1 MSFLHK
7 IKIYITEAH
16 GKLSIQQCTVHVE
29 CKGKSSWQWLTNLP
43 SSLFIGEIHRKIKPG
58 TFSTYNWVFNQNHSW
73 NKPKKFDIFL
83 QGSNL
88 ATIPLLLITTNKEM
102 NYSWLHLFVK
112 AQNIRVSV
120 REKKIKKVAHWLIY
134 HVHSDNCFSFSLL
147 TSSWPWST
155 TDTWKTHWL
164 MDSVK
169 RILLKM
175 CINIT
180 SACNYEEM
188 PTQGGRTYYVL
199 L

>member
-1 MSFLHK
+1 MGNDLFSCAHWMQWGELLTVAHK
-7 IKIYITEAH
+7 SPFIPVYWRNTPQNKNLALSQHIIGCSIKIIHVISQRIFYSFSSRIKFTH
-16 GKLSIQQCTVHVE
+16 NPPSINYHKYENELFLTSSF
-29 CKGKSSWQWLTNLP
+29 CK
-43 SSLFIGEIHRKIKPG
+43 
-58 TFSTYNWVFNQNHSW
+58 STKY
-73 NKPKKFDIFL
+73 
-83 QGSNL
+83 QG
-88 ATIPLLLITTNKEM
+88 
-102 NYSWLHLFVK
+102 
-112 AQNIRVSV
+112 Q
-120 REKKIKKVAHWLIY
+120 RERKKIKKVADWLIY

-180 SACNYEEM
+180 SACNYEEKPM
-188 PTQGGRTYYVL
+188 QEERIYYVL